1 MRNERRNSFNVKK
14 QTNKQTNGK
23 FMMFRAENE
32 ETYVTTLVNP
42 HIIAKKKKNA
52 HTMLGNKW

>member
-1 MRNERRNSFNVKK
+1 
-14 QTNKQTNGK
+14 
-23 FMMFRAENE
+23 MFRAENE

-42 HIIAKKKKNA
+42 HIIAKKKNA

>member
-1 MRNERRNSFNVKK
+1 
-14 QTNKQTNGK
+14 
-23 FMMFRAENE
+23 MFRAENE